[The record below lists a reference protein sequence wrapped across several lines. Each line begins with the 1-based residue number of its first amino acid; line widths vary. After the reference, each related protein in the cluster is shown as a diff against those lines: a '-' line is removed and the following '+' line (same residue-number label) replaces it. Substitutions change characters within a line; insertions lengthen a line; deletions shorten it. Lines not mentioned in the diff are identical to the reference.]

1 MRFGHLKYLILH
13 IVALSFVPLA
23 YGNEFGMQF
32 DQYHYID
39 DDDLVNEHRSIF
51 LPDLWKFQ
59 AGDDYDWAAP
69 EFDDSSWEMVSTL
82 LGPNQLPLI
91 DWNGIGWFRLK
102 LDVDESLVGVPLAMD
117 IAVQNGASEIYIN
130 GKLMYTYGVVSA
142 DSSEEI
148 AYQDRI
154 PRSLVFNQSGI
165 HVISVRFSNH
175 QAHQFVK
182 AGYNAGFR
190 YLIVDLDHQI
200 SGVLKNMRTGTIHQ
214 FLFSGVLFVFTII
227 HILLFLFYP
236 KLKQNL
242 YFALF
247 TVSFGILN
255 YLNYE
260 VYFSN
265 SGLTVLAIIE
275 MQLLLVILTMLFFL
289 LFSYSLYY
297 NKIPGQYWGFTIVFM
312 VLGIVISSREGI
324 WYERILVFVVL
335 LFILEILRILVV
347 AATKKRKGALVFS
360 VGLIL
365 FMTSEI
371 YAASVNLEY
380 IDSVFQGSS
389 DLASITGI
397 IVLLITMSVSLSR
410 SFAETNLRLE
420 SKLKEVQ
427 ELSQNAIDQ
436 ERQNKKREIERLL
449 LQADN
454 ERKTNELEEARK
466 LQLSMLPTNIP
477 GNGRVQISARIRTA
491 SEVGGDYYDFVESGN
506 GDLTVVIGDA
516 TGHGVKAGIIVA
528 TVKSYFKTFAGNLGL
543 IELLRLM
550 SEGLKNMNLR
560 MIYMTITLLRISK
573 DEIRIV
579 GAGMPPCIYYDS
591 ETGEVVQILS
601 KGMPLGSKPDYPYQE
616 ISKKVKRGD
625 MLVMFSDGIMEAF
638 DANRTQLGIDAL
650 SEVLKA
656 HGTLGPDVVLD
667 HMENLVSKWIGN
679 QDLEDDYTVLA
690 LKFYE

>member
-1 MRFGHLKYLILH
+1 
-13 IVALSFVPLA
+13 
-23 YGNEFGMQF
+23 MQF
-32 DQYHYID
+32 DHYHYID
-39 DDDLVNEHRSIF
+39 DEDLLNEHRTIF

-69 EFDDSSWEMVSTL
+69 DFDDSTWEMVSTL

-102 LDVDESLVGVPLAMD
+102 LDVDESLVGIPLAMD

-130 GKLMYTYGVVSA
+130 GRLMYTYGVVSA
-142 DSSEEI
+142 DSSEEV

-154 PRSLVFNQSGI
+154 PRSLVFNQGGV

-190 YLIVDLDHQI
+190 YLIVDIDHQI
-200 SGVLKNMRTGTIHQ
+200 SGVLKNMRSGTIHQ

-247 TVSFGILN
+247 TVSFGVLN

-260 VYFSN
+260 IYFSN

-275 MQLLLVILTMLFFL
+275 MQLLLVLITMLFFL

-297 NKIPGQYWGFTIVFM
+297 SKIPGQYWGFTISFL
-312 VLGIVISSREGI
+312 VLGVVISSRDGI
-324 WYERILVFVVL
+324 WYERLLLALVL
-335 LFILEILRILVV
+335 LFVLEILRILIV

-371 YAASVNLEY
+371 YAAGVNLEY
-380 IDSVFQGSS
+380 FNSAFQGSS

-410 SFAETNLRLE
+410 SFAETNVRLE

-427 ELSQNAIDQ
+427 ELSEKAIDQ
-436 ERQNKKREIERLL
+436 ERQNKSREIERLL

-454 ERKTNELEEARK
+454 ERKTKELEDARK
-466 LQLSMLPTNIP
+466 LQISMLPTGIP
-477 GNGRVQISARIRTA
+477 GNGHVQISVRIRTA
-491 SEVGGDYYDFVESGN
+491 SEVGGDYYDFMESTN

-528 TVKSYFKTFAGNLGL
+528 AVKSYFKTFADKLGL

-560 MIYMTITLLRISK
+560 MIYMTITLLRVS
-573 DEIRIV
+573 DNEIRIV
-579 GAGMPPCIYYDS
+579 GAGMPPCLYYDCES
-591 ETGEVVQILS
+591 GQVIEILS
-601 KGMPLGSKPDYPYQE
+601 KGMPLGSKPDYPYAE
-616 ISKKVKRGD
+616 IRRNVNRGD
-625 MLVMFSDGIMEAF
+625 MLVMFSDGIIEAF
-638 DANRTQLGIDAL
+638 DENRNQLGITAL
-650 SEVLKA
+650 KEVLEKN
-656 HGTLGPDVVLD
+656 GTLGADAVLD
-667 HMENLVSKWIGN
+667 RMETLVSNWIGT
-679 QDLEDDYTVLA
+679 QDLEDDYTLLA
-690 LKFYE
+690 MKF